1 MEEKVKE
8 VKHIMI
14 PVKEYRKLIA
24 KIERLKI
31 RLNEKN
37 EGYENCRRWWKEE
50 EAKRKELEQRISEK
64 DEVIKQYKEEFE
76 KRLGISELQKVKEM
90 QDA

>member
-14 PVKEYRKLIA
+14 PVKEYRKLVA
-24 KIERLKI
+24 KIERQKLQIKEVK
-31 RLNEKN
+31 EKN
-37 EGYENCRRWWKEE
+37 ADYYKWWREE
-50 EAKRKELEQRISEK
+50 EAKTADLEKQLEEAKEI
-64 DEVIKQYKEEFE
+64 IKQYKEDYE

>member
-1 MEEKVKE
+1 MEEEIKE
-8 VKHIMI
+8 VKRILI

-50 EAKRKELEQRISEK
+50 ETKRKELEQRISEK
-64 DEVIKQYKEEFE
+64 DEVIKQYKADYE
-76 KRLGISELQKVKEM
+76 KKLGIEV
-90 QDA
+90 QDAES

>member
-31 RLNEKN
+31 RLNEIN